1 MPDNPNARLE
11 TFCDGVFAIAITLL
25 ILEVKVPPLESI
37 HSKAELWT
45 SFARLWPSFFAL
57 LLSFTVILI
66 TWVGHHN
73 LLKSLNKTST
83 HFQFANGFL
92 LLTVIIIPFP
102 TSLMAVYLNT
112 EYAQPAIVIYC
123 LSGVLHN
130 WGWRLVY
137 YTTFKP
143 TPLVKDALLDKI
155 KKSARTGRYT
165 LIIYPSLTLLAFWF
179 PYTALIINVCIWV
192 RWLYVVTSIKSDN
205 N

>member
-73 LLKSLNKTST
+73 LLKS
-83 HFQFANGFL
+83 
-92 LLTVIIIPFP
+92 
-102 TSLMAVYLNT
+102 
-112 EYAQPAIVIYC
+112 IYC